1 MSYELNLTEKERSKF
16 IKNNSFQR
24 KKSLGNN
31 LFFYEL
37 DDNYYEKLFLRES
50 EFKLNPKK
58 EKISPIIRNYCK
70 AVEYFSA
77 IDDEKKIGEYKML
90 IDLFLNSPNVLNL
103 LDNNLDNNDKENFN
117 SMKKILIAN
126 KKRKMNNMIEEDGD
140 DISFNSENI
149 NFLINQKGKEKL
161 NKLINKDENEIK
173 KKDSVNLINEDIKS
187 QQNKFKQKLLIKRN
201 STFKKGK
208 NINENNLVQSIQN
221 ASINGKKEFE
231 KIIIGEKNSRSIEK
245 SISPIKIDSNSE
257 NKENISNNI
266 INSYSNKT
274 NEEENNPLSNITI
287 DKKNTSEFEPLTPEN
302 FSKLNKSSNNKS
314 STTKKMQYNSVE
326 INETNDFTL
335 INDNFSNSNNSNSI
349 LQNNKLLKENICS
362 DETKES
368 YNFSNFSNSSK
379 INEDLSSSSFKSNI
393 FKNFRLDFN
402 DLLEYMKDSN
412 ITNKQKLFC
421 NDVKIIIE
429 NYIKD
434 YNQYLNDNIFMKYLK
449 KYSNLWDDMFKK
461 YVNISDIYD
470 KELKKIDEKINIY
483 MGNEDEL
490 KKLENLSENLR
501 NERENEINKSED
513 DFNSKIESISLEF
526 KNNYNKSDKGILL
539 LNEKFALLISK
550 RIFDMI
556 NNNA

>member
-1 MSYELNLTEKERSKF
+1 MSYELNLTEKESSKF

-24 KKSLGNN
+24 KKSLENN
-31 LFFYEL
+31 LIFCEL

-77 IDDEKKIGEYKML
+77 IEEDKKIGEYKML

-103 LDNNLDNNDKENFN
+103 LDNNSDNNDKENFT
-117 SMKKILIAN
+117 SMKKIIIAN
-126 KKRKMNNMIEEDGD
+126 KKRKINSMIDKD

-149 NFLINQKGKEKL
+149 NILINQKGQEKL
-161 NKLINKDENEIK
+161 NKLINKDENKIK

-221 ASINGKKEFE
+221 ASINGKKELE
-231 KIIIGEKNSRSIEK
+231 KIIIGEKTSRSIEK
-245 SISPIKIDSNSE
+245 NISPIKIDSNSE

-274 NEEENNPLSNITI
+274 NEKENNPLSNITI

-302 FSKLNKSSNNKS
+302 FSKLNQSSNNKT
-314 STTKKMQYNSVE
+314 STTKKMQYNSDE

-335 INDNFSNSNNSNSI
+335 INDNFSNSNNNNSI

-379 INEDLSSSSFKSNI
+379 INEDLSSSTFKSNI

-421 NDVKIIIE
+421 KDIKIIIE

-434 YNQYLNDNIFMKYLK
+434 YNQYLNDNVFMKYLK

-461 YVNISDIYD
+461 YVNISDIYE

-483 MGNEDEL
+483 MGNEVEL
-490 KKLENLSENLR
+490 KKLENLSENVR

-539 LNEKFALLISK
+539 LNEKFALIISK

>member
-1 MSYELNLTEKERSKF
+1 MSYELNLTENANLKF
-16 IKNNSFQR
+16 IKKNSFHR
-24 KKSLGNN
+24 KKSLENN

-50 EFKLNPKK
+50 EFKLNPQK
-58 EKISPIIRNYCK
+58 EKILPLIRNYCMI
-70 AVEYFSA
+70 VEYFSA
-77 IDDEKKIGEYKML
+77 IDDDKKMGEYKML
-90 IDLFLNSPNVLNL
+90 IDLFLNSPNVLNI
-103 LDNNLDNNDKENFN
+103 LDKNDNENFN
-117 SMKKILIAN
+117 SMKKILISN
-126 KKRKMNNMIEEDGD
+126 KKRKMNSMIEED

-149 NFLINQKGKEKL
+149 NFVLNQKGQEKL
-161 NKLINKDENEIK
+161 NKLINKDQKEIK
-173 KKDSVNLINEDIKS
+173 KKDSVNLINEDIKC

-231 KIIIGEKNSRSIEK
+231 KIIVREKNSRSIEK

-266 INSYSNKT
+266 INSYSDKT
-274 NEEENNPLSNITI
+274 NEKENNALINTTNG
-287 DKKNTSEFEPLTPEN
+287 KKNTSEFEPLTPEN
-302 FSKLNKSSNNKS
+302 FSKLYQSSNNKS
-314 STTKKMQYNSVE
+314 SSSKKMQYNFVE
-326 INETNDFTL
+326 INETNDFIL
-335 INDNFSNSNNSNSI
+335 INDNFSNSNNSKSI
-349 LQNNKLLKENICS
+349 LQKNKLLKENICS
-362 DETKES
+362 GETKES

-379 INEDLSSSSFKSNI
+379 INGDLSSSSFKSNI
-393 FKNFRLDFN
+393 FKIFRLDFN
-402 DLLEYMKDSN
+402 DLLEYMKDLN

-434 YNQYLNDNIFMKYLK
+434 YNQYLNDNVFMKYMA

-461 YVNISDIYD
+461 YANISDIYD

-483 MGNEDEL
+483 IGNEDEL
-490 KKLENLSENLR
+490 KKLQNLSENLR

-513 DFNSKIESISLEF
+513 DFNSKIESISLDF
-526 KNNYNKSDKGILL
+526 KNNYNKNDKGILL
-539 LNEKFALLISK
+539 LNEKFALIISK

>member
-126 KKRKMNNMIEEDGD
+126 KKRKMNNMIEEDED

-149 NFLINQKGKEKL
+149 NFLMNQKGKEKL

-245 SISPIKIDSNSE
+245 NISPIKIDLNSE

-556 NNNA
+556 NNNL

>member
-1 MSYELNLTEKERSKF
+1 MSYKLNLTEKESSKF

-31 LFFYEL
+31 LFFYKL

-58 EKISPIIRNYCK
+58 EKMSSIIRNYCK

-77 IDDEKKIGEYKML
+77 IEEDKKIGEYKML

-103 LDNNLDNNDKENFN
+103 LDNNSDNNDKENFN
-117 SMKKILIAN
+117 SMKKIIIAN
-126 KKRKMNNMIEEDGD
+126 KKRKINSMIDKD

-149 NFLINQKGKEKL
+149 NILINQKGQEKL

-231 KIIIGEKNSRSIEK
+231 KIIIGEKTSRSIEK
-245 SISPIKIDSNSE
+245 NISPIKIDSNSE

-274 NEEENNPLSNITI
+274 NEKENNPLSNITI

-302 FSKLNKSSNNKS
+302 FSKLNQGSNNKS
-314 STTKKMQYNSVE
+314 STTKKMQYNSDE

-335 INDNFSNSNNSNSI
+335 ISDNFSNSNNNNSI
-349 LQNNKLLKENICS
+349 KQNNKLLKENICS

-379 INEDLSSSSFKSNI
+379 INEDLSSSTFKSNI

-421 NDVKIIIE
+421 NDIKIIIE

-434 YNQYLNDNIFMKYLK
+434 YNQYLNDNVFMKYLK

-461 YVNISDIYD
+461 YVNISDIYE

-483 MGNEDEL
+483 MGNEVEL

-526 KNNYNKSDKGILL
+526 KNNDNKSDKGILL
-539 LNEKFALLISK
+539 LNEKFALIISK
-550 RIFDMI
+550 TIFDMI
-556 NNNA
+556 NNNV

>member
-24 KKSLGNN
+24 KKSFGNN

-77 IDDEKKIGEYKML
+77 IDDYKKIGEYKML

-126 KKRKMNNMIEEDGD
+126 KKRKMNNMIEEDED
-140 DISFNSENI
+140 DIRFNSENI
-149 NFLINQKGKEKL
+149 NFLIKQKGQEKL

-208 NINENNLVQSIQN
+208 KINENNLVQSIQN
-221 ASINGKKEFE
+221 ASINGKKELE

-245 SISPIKIDSNSE
+245 NISPIKIDSNSE
-257 NKENISNNI
+257 NNENISNNI
-266 INSYSNKT
+266 IKSYSNKT
-274 NEEENNPLSNITI
+274 NEEENNPLPNITI
-287 DKKNTSEFEPLTPEN
+287 NKKNTSEFEPLTPEN
-302 FSKLNKSSNNKS
+302 FSKLSQSSNNKS
-314 STTKKMQYNSVE
+314 STTKKMQDNSVE

-379 INEDLSSSSFKSNI
+379 INEDLSSSSFKSNV

-449 KYSNLWDDMFKK
+449 KYSNLWDYMFKK